1 MKQAL
6 IGMSIAC
13 TIALVGYQAI
23 GQAREQGAAA
33 DKAAVEKAIA
43 ANEIKINEAF
53 AKKDAATM
61 KSFIADDA
69 VAVETT
75 GPTTVADMLKT
86 LSTMDVKITEQTLSN
101 FRYLWV
107 DANTVIVTYT
117 WTGKGTAMGMP
128 VPSPAYASSVWAK
141 RGAKWLAVY
150 HQETASM
157 PMNMSG
163 MGMKK

>member
-1 MKQAL
+1 MKQTL
-6 IGMSIAC
+6 VGMSIAC

-23 GQAREQGAAA
+23 GQARGQGAPA

-75 GPTTVADMLKT
+75 GPTTVAEMLKT
-86 LSTMDVKITEQTLSN
+86 LPTMDVKITEQNLSN
-101 FRYLWV
+101 FKYLWV
-107 DANTVIVTYT
+107 DSNTVIVTYT
-117 WTGKGTAMGMP
+117 WTGK
-128 VPSPAYASSVWAK
+128 
-141 RGAKWLAVY
+141 
-150 HQETASM
+150 
-157 PMNMSG
+157 
-163 MGMKK
+163 